1 MKNRRRN
8 CIYHIENDRS
18 KCKVQCNHCKKYFNP
33 IEYNLRVPRKLK
45 KKLKYEK
52 IGSKGEIDYE

>member
-45 KKLKYEK
+45 KKLKYE
-52 IGSKGEIDYE
+52 SSV